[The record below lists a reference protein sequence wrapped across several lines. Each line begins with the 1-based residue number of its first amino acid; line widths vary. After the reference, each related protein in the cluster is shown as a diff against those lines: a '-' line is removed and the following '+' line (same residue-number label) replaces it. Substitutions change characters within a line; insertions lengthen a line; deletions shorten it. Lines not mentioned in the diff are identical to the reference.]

1 MTSPLVSEEDFL
13 KNRRVQALAAHGST
27 SPLAAPKLEG
37 PPVQR
42 PFPLMR
48 EHQPVTAPPR
58 QQWQQ
63 PPEAAAAAQPN
74 VQQQEAIEEAVPR
87 PNPLLPPRTGRLFNT
102 EEVAHVVVEILKIF
116 VVSWALVSFDL
127 ERTWPLFGIL
137 FCTRFFFFL
146 SQNVALRANHSSP
159 AARRADDAENRLP
172 PPERTM
178 FQRCLYRIRMCVSMY
193 FVSMSPFYRNRGL
206 EAQLAADNMQ
216 IRVRA

>member
-27 SPLAAPKLEG
+27 ASPLAGGAPKLDG

-48 EHQPVTAPPR
+48 EHPVAAPPR

-63 PPEAAAAAQPN
+63 PPEEAAAQPI
-74 VQQQEAIEEAVPR
+74 VQQPEAIADVPR
-87 PNPLLPPRTGRLFNT
+87 PNPLPRTGRLFNT
-102 EEVAHVVVEILKIF
+102 EEVAHVVVEILKLF

-146 SQNVALRANHSSP
+146 SQNVALRANHSAP
-159 AARRADDAENRLP
+159 AARRTDDAENRLP

-178 FQRCLYRIRMCVSMY
+178 LQRCLYRTRMCVSMY